1 VICVTHVRSRYV
13 GFCGPLV
20 LWQTADVLR
29 LLKRTALALAVMVVG
44 LILLGLGVS
53 AGAWVAVV
61 GLVGGFLVNLSAP
74 WPWHM
79 GWRDY
84 DRKSH

>member
-1 VICVTHVRSRYV
+1 
-13 GFCGPLV
+13 
-20 LWQTADVLR
+20 
-29 LLKRTALALAVMVVG
+29 MVVG